1 MKSENQF
8 KVIFHIDMNAFFA
21 SCEIAEDPKLVGK
34 PVVVAHN
41 DPFRR
46 SIILTASYEARKY
59 GIKTTMLTKEAI
71 KLCPSVIIVEP
82 KHELYQKYSK
92 LFFEYM
98 YTITKKY
105 EIMSIDEGFFDMT
118 EICMKYNPLQVAKRI
133 QDNLL
138 NKYKLPCSIG
148 IAPNKFLAKMASDMK
163 KPLGITILRKREI
176 DKYLWPLPI
185 EDMIGVG
192 KKTAPRL
199 HEIGIHTIGDAANF
213 KDNDLLEKTVG
224 SAMAN
229 YLYQRANGNDS
240 NLVQQPSSDDFS
252 SVSNSQTFDY
262 DVNSVIIIKDLLKNL
277 CNSVCNRLEKHNSA
291 AKTFGIQIKYNNF
304 QLINRSQGLDV
315 ALNDSFDVWPIIEG
329 LFDDNYDE
337 NRYVRLVGVFANRI
351 EKKNQVIKQ
360 YSLFDDLSKI
370 EKEND
375 VKKLLNKL
383 NKQLGDNIIGI
394 GLDKIKKEEKPSD
407 MKVRFMREEDNNVR

>member
-1 MKSENQF
+1 MIK
-8 KVIFHIDMNAFFA
+8 K
-21 SCEIAEDPKLVGK
+21 
-34 PVVVAHN
+34 
-41 DPFRR
+41 
-46 SIILTASYEARKY
+46 IIER
-59 GIKTTMLTKEAI
+59 
-71 KLCPSVIIVEP
+71 
-82 KHELYQKYSK
+82 
-92 LFFEYM
+92 
-98 YTITKKY
+98 
-105 EIMSIDEGFFDMT
+105 
-118 EICMKYNPLQVAKRI
+118 YNV
-133 QDNLL
+133 
-138 NKYKLPCSIG
+138 Y
-148 IAPNKFLAKMASDMK
+148 
-163 KPLGITILRKREI
+163 
-176 DKYLWPLPI
+176 
-185 EDMIGVG
+185 
-192 KKTAPRL
+192 
-199 HEIGIHTIGDAANF
+199 NF

>member
-105 EIMSIDEGFFDMT
+105 EIMSIDEGFFDTT

-138 NKYKLPCSIG
+138 NKY
-148 IAPNKFLAKMASDMK
+148 
-163 KPLGITILRKREI
+163 
-176 DKYLWPLPI
+176 
-185 EDMIGVG
+185 
-192 KKTAPRL
+192 
-199 HEIGIHTIGDAANF
+199 
-213 KDNDLLEKTVG
+213 
-224 SAMAN
+224 
-229 YLYQRANGNDS
+229 
-240 NLVQQPSSDDFS
+240 SSDL
-252 SVSNSQTFDY
+252 Y
-262 DVNSVIIIKDLLKNL
+262 
-277 CNSVCNRLEKHNSA
+277 
-291 AKTFGIQIKYNNF
+291 
-304 QLINRSQGLDV
+304 
-315 ALNDSFDVWPIIEG
+315 
-329 LFDDNYDE
+329 E
-337 NRYVRLVGVFANRI
+337 N
-351 EKKNQVIKQ
+351 
-360 YSLFDDLSKI
+360 
-370 EKEND
+370 
-375 VKKLLNKL
+375 KKLFILW
-383 NKQLGDNIIGI
+383 
-394 GLDKIKKEEKPSD
+394 
-407 MKVRFMREEDNNVR
+407 